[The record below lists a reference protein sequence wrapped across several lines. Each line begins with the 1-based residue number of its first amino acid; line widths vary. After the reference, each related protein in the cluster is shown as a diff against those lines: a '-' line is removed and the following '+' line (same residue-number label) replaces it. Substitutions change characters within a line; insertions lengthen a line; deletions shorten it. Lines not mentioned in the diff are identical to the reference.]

1 MFVRAAAVLALV
13 VLAFVGA
20 STVFAQSNQQLQ
32 PDSGLMTEINQI
44 KAVDNHAHP
53 PALNG
58 PHGEKDV
65 DFDALPCDPLEPTD
79 AGWMFRENNPV
90 YIKAWQKMF
99 GYKYDDFKPEHV
111 KELLAAK
118 AAVQQREGDNYPN
131 WVLDQLGIETEL
143 ANRIS
148 LGPGLQPPRFRGVP
162 FDDILLFPLNNSSL
176 AAQTPDRKIF
186 FGREDQLRQRYL
198 KQLNL
203 TALPATL
210 AEYTIT
216 VVTPLLELQ
225 RRNGAVAIKFE
236 AAYLRS
242 LDFGPAIELDAAGIY
257 AHYIKSGGAPVD
269 AEYKTLQDYL
279 FRYIARDAGRLGLA
293 VHFHTGGGCG
303 GYFEMEGSNPL
314 LMDSVFNDP
323 TLRKTN
329 FVILHGG
336 AGGFEQFVPYLLMK
350 PNVYA
355 DFSEQTWMTSPR
367 HMAASIRFMLEFYP
381 DKVLFGTDLYPFEP
395 QVNWEETGYQTG
407 TAGRTALAI
416 ALTGMMEDGE
426 ITRAQASEFAHKV
439 MRGNAI
445 KLYGLSAK
453 P

>member
-1 MFVRAAAVLALV
+1 MRDSP
-13 VLAFVGA
+13 GA
-20 STVFAQSNQQLQ
+20 
-32 PDSGLMTEINQI
+32 PDPGLLDEINHI
-44 KAVDNHAHP
+44 KAIDNHAHP

-58 PHGEKDV
+58 PHGEKDD
-65 DFDALPCDPLEPTD
+65 DFDALPCGPLEPTE
-79 AGWMFRENNPV
+79 AGWFFRDDNPV
-90 YIKAWQKMF
+90 YIQAWKKMF

-111 KELLAAK
+111 KEVIAAK
-118 AAVQQREGDNYPN
+118 EAVKQREGNNYPN

-143 ANRIS
+143 ANRIA
-148 LGPGLQPPRFRGVP
+148 LGPGLQPPRFRWVP

-176 AAQTPDRKIF
+176 KAQSPDRKIF
-186 FGREDQLRQRYL
+186 FDREELLQKRYL

-203 TALPATL
+203 TALPPTL
-210 AEYTIT
+210 EAYETT
-216 VVTPLLELQ
+216 VITPLLELQ
-225 RRNGAVAIKFE
+225 RKNGAVAIKFE

-242 LDFGPAIELDAAGIY
+242 LDFEPASEMDASGIY
-257 AHYIKSGGAPVD
+257 AQYSKSGTAPND

-279 FRYIARDAGRLGLA
+279 FRYIAREAGRLGMA

-303 GYFEMEGSNPL
+303 GYFRMEGANPL
-314 LMDSVFNDP
+314 LLDSVFNDP

-329 FVILHGG
+329 FVMLHGG
-336 AGGFEQFVPYLLMK
+336 SGGFEQFVPYLLMK

-367 HMAASIRFMLEFYP
+367 HIAQSIRFMLEFYP
-381 DKVLFGTDLYPFEP
+381 DKVMFGTDLYPFEP
-395 QVNWEETGYQTG
+395 QVNWEETGYETE

-426 ITRAQASEFAHKV
+426 ITRAQASEIARKV
-439 MRGNAI
+439 MRDNAI